1 MTHETPCRPQS
12 PEYLAAMAWWDR
24 LRATRPDVAAL
35 LSKAGLRS
43 CALIA
48 EFHRVSSEAEASSL
62 PGAVRRRVLWKHEFG
77 HARTVG
83 DDGQAVTDFGALQS
97 DARRRA

>member
-1 MTHETPCRPQS
+1 MGTTEKRTEPLPVIRIEET
-12 PEYLAAMAWWDR
+12 
-24 LRATRPDVAAL
+24 L
-35 LSKAGLRS
+35 L
-43 CALIA
+43 
-48 EFHRVSSEAEASSL
+48 
-62 PGAVRRRVLWKHEFG
+62 VLWKHEFG